1 MNLTSAAVAIVTEE
15 AAVMCVTVFY
25 ILFSFLA
32 NFFSRKSFA
41 TIDEDSEAL
50 ESLLSEEYVQA
61 RHAMEQYNLKTRKLP
76 PVRIAD
82 ENSRPLGHGAA
93 QYDDLDFE
101 MLVEMRRKHQTKQA
115 ASGVRMKK
123 TTKASDDTSGLR
135 GQIIRQFHEAL
146 KEAQDERAAG
156 TGLERDARW
165 RGEVPA
171 AGNAANA
178 AAAAAKVSKQ
188 VSVSL
193 L

>member
-1 MNLTSAAVAIVTEE
+1 MLKPVQIRTRGARVRVWTDTGTDDLKNTHGLPVSNTS
-15 AAVMCVTVFY
+15 
-25 ILFSFLA
+25 
-32 NFFSRKSFA
+32 
-41 TIDEDSEAL
+41 
-50 ESLLSEEYVQA
+50 
-61 RHAMEQYNLKTRKLP
+61 
-76 PVRIAD
+76 
-82 ENSRPLGHGAA
+82 HGAA